1 MRFMLATF
9 LAVGLVAASPSTAAA
24 PPARQIAALK
34 KQVAALKHQVAVL
47 KAQKATLT
55 RGNAALKT
63 ANATLRTEK
72 ATVTTEK
79 ETVTAE
85 RDDARAK
92 LATAQ
97 TGTIGALSTMSAYQL
112 ADTILP
118 TVYRVF
124 DDTHVAWQKDTTK
137 PYATGSMSRT
147 VNGDGSVGYS
157 YFFDA
162 CSKGIC

>member
-1 MRFMLATF
+1 MRFVLATF
-9 LAVGLVAASPSTAAA
+9 LAAGLIVVGPSTAAT

-34 KQVAALKHQVAVL
+34 RQVAALKHQVAVL
-47 KAQKATLT
+47 KAQKAALA
-55 RGNAALKT
+55 RDLAAQKS
-63 ANATLRTEK
+63 ANATLTTEK
-72 ATVTTEK
+72 ATLKTQNDTL
-79 ETVTAE
+79 TLE

-97 TGTIGALSTMSAYQL
+97 TGTGGALSTMSAYQL

-124 DDTHVAWQKDTTK
+124 DAQHTEWLKNTTL
-137 PYATGSMSRT
+137 PYASGSMSRT
-147 VNGDGSVGYS
+147 VSGDGRVGYT

-162 CSKGIC
+162 CSQGFC